1 MDFDDNFK
9 KTHRAPKAGRKADK
23 KKETNLKKKGI
34 TGEKKRVSTAESNPK
49 VFNIAAWQHLIRSTV
64 GHFERLGS
72 DRFLKLQILR
82 EPFFFLLR
90 QYHITC

>member
-34 TGEKKRVSTAESNPK
+34 TGEKKKRVSTAESNPK

-72 DRFLKLQILR
+72 DRFIKTTNITR
-82 EPFFFLLR
+82 TFFFCFDN
-90 QYHITC
+90 IT